1 MNIEKWRNFVSRQN
15 KKKPIIVLQ
24 YFNFLSLRF
33 LKGPGSIT
41 EINVDPIWEEDIKKL
56 LARDGSVIVGKGG
69 GSKSHNE

>member
-24 YFNFLSLRF
+24 YLNFLSLRF

-41 EINVDPIWEEDIKKL
+41 EINVDPIWEEDIKKTFS
-56 LARDGSVIVGKGG
+56 ARWLRDSGERWGF
-69 GSKSHNE
+69 